1 MLEGSLVDND
11 LTHCLAQGLRLI
23 LFLGFWCGVNRDSL
37 QEGVL
42 VEVDR
47 LDIMLVVMSMVEC
60 SMKLVI
66 RMVNCFTISM
76 TV

>member
-1 MLEGSLVDND
+1 MLEGSLVFNN
-11 LTHCLAQGLRLI
+11 LTHCLAQGLRLV

-47 LDIMLVVMSMVEC
+47 LDIMLVVMGMIEC
-60 SMKLVI
+60 SMKLMI
-66 RMVNCFTISM
+66 RMEDCLTAFNAV
-76 TV
+76 